1 MDLRLTSS
9 VDRQSKPYGME
20 EGMTAA
26 ARYNSLVSNR
36 DPFLQRARD
45 CSKVTIPGLIP
56 DENFGDHGRLKTP
69 YQSLGARG
77 VNYLASKLLIT
88 LFPPNSAFFKLEV
101 DGLALRV
108 MDAGPEIKTELD
120 SALVKVEH
128 AVMQVLETANGRA
141 SMHEAFKHLLVGGN
155 ALLYVSEDGIRVIHL
170 DRYVLCR
177 DPMGHVTEI
186 VVEEEVY
193 PEALPSDFLPDSDD
207 EETESNGP
215 IKKTVKLY
223 THVEFENGKC
233 HWYQEAKGKEIPGT
247 HGMCD
252 EEHSPWIPLR
262 YDRIDS
268 EEYGRG
274 YVEQYY
280 GDLTALESLYQS
292 VLEGSAAAAKILFLV
307 NPNGTTRPRTL
318 ANAANGAIVQGNAND
333 VTVIQSQ
340 KAQDL
345 GIAQN
350 TIDRIENRLAFA
362 FLLNTAIQR
371 PGERV
376 TAEEIRYMSQELDA
390 GISGLYSILT
400 QELQLPLVRRLMY
413 VLRKQRKL
421 PAFPNSTENGQPLV
435 NPKPVTGL
443 EAIGRG
449 DDRNKL
455 MEFIMTAQQALGP
468 EIMAKFLNIDEAL
481 RRLAA
486 SGSID
491 TTNLV
496 KSKEQL
502 AQEEQQ
508 AMEMQQK
515 ASQQEMLMAG
525 IKSPAMAQVA
535 ANYTQPGAPY
545 GPQFSEETGAPG
557 PVPNTLP
564 NILGRVDTTPTGPT
578 GQPGAGAVEGPSAP
592 AV

>member
-578 GQPGAGAVEGPSAP
+578 GQPGAGAVEGPAAP